1 MTLKLSR
8 SLLEQLCQAA
18 EAALPYECCGLLL
31 GRQVRAPVELPVKLP
46 VGLRD
51 PAPEGSMGPIEVI
64 VHELWPANNDWEQLT
79 DEPFRT
85 LDPIPAG
92 ETSPERRYAIA
103 PTTMLAAM
111 RAGRARNLDIIGVY
125 HSHPQH
131 PAVPSEFDRACAW
144 PDYSYLILSVKGD
157 QTVDWQSWRLDPDR
171 QFQPEPIVLCGS

>member
-1 MTLKLSR
+1 MTLQLSR
-8 SLLEQLCQAA
+8 SLLEQLCRAA

-31 GRQVRAPVELPVKLP
+31 GRQVRALVESP

-51 PAPEGSMGPIEVI
+51 PAPAGSMEAIEAIEVI

-85 LDPIPAG
+85 LDPIPAD
-92 ETSPERRYAIA
+92 ETSSERRYAIA
-103 PTTMLAAM
+103 PATMLAAM

-157 QTVDWQSWRLDPDR
+157 QTVDWQSWRLNLDR
-171 QFQPEPIVLCGS
+171 QFQPESIVLCGS